1 MKPISDITIYAP
13 DGTILMTVPLQS
25 NAEAA
30 EELMRADYVQLSWN
44 AASGDVLPAG
54 AYIMWNGE
62 KYSLLDPYEPE
73 QSDELQR
80 VYTPQFQSRVMGWGK
95 IPFFHYNVNTA
106 TNEVLSKEPDWSLT
120 GTGSIL
126 MQSVIDAI
134 GRETGELWSIEVDES
149 LNNGTQTVSFE
160 STDIFSGLNAIAS
173 AFEAEWWADKTKTG
187 GESGVI
193 GSHGTI
199 YLARRIALGEPV
211 ALTVG
216 DNVGVPSVTEFKEG
230 YYNRFFIFGS
240 TRNVTQDFDGA
251 NVNTLVNKRLTL
263 DPVKYPDSCIDMRID
278 KDHEPALTKFLVF
291 DDIYPRAHLKI
302 SDVANGLRA
311 RTMYRLNNDTQEP
324 IQLGTD
330 ANGKPIYDQYVI
342 WYFRPVV
349 SDTGKEFSI
358 ANPTYY
364 NPKTNPTGD
373 LIPGKNLSVHF
384 NSGMLNGREFEL
396 HYVDKDDTIQGQ
408 SIPEYGLYTPDF
420 PVYKGDFEIKIT
432 EEGSMIIPTGS
443 EGGVSP
449 TEGDQLTLFNLRM
462 PVEYTAS
469 SQKDLEDAANDTI
482 AERYTADLNN
492 YTLQSNP
499 VAFHADDPNLTVG
512 RAVTYINGDYSYT
525 TRVIR
530 IVRKL
535 DSPKLCEQE
544 ITIGS
549 EKIKG
554 TTQTLK
560 EDVVIANRN
569 IEVLAALNSL
579 TDSITQQY
587 MRTQQSMLEGFRRIS
602 DMWRFDPDDPNTIYS
617 KYNVYSLKSVTAKG
631 RYSGDGSDGSG
642 GGGSLFGLMREWP
655 TANPGNATTD
665 ALGANL
671 GWELRQSVITLQN
684 AGYATQTWV
693 QQQGYL
699 TQHQDIS
706 HLLAKTEAARLY
718 QPKGDYLTQHQTL
731 YELTVQ
737 RNGVTVGTFAP
748 GSADKTINISDVAS
762 AAALAAHVSD
772 AVVHITATER
782 SKWNKTSTDLS
793 AILGTDSDTIIN
805 KWEEVIAFL
814 ATYTEADTLAN
825 LLSNKA
831 DKATTLAGYGITDAY
846 TKTQMDGRYARLAA
860 PNNLIHSNNEFTFIP
875 DGYNNVI
882 WLNYSAGVA
891 GTGAVSQYNFG
902 DGSKGGYA
910 PVVAKSFRMANGTA
924 SQFLMANGSIRELS
938 TLVQSGSQAEL
949 YRLTIQSGVDA
960 KLVLNNTDDE
970 ENWSYISFRQKGT
983 EVGTLGFKGASQD
996 LRWNTNK
1003 ILHEGN
1009 YATILDT
1016 RYLTKATFDDLFE
1029 KKNIGTAAAPV
1040 WVIHAKYGLYS
1051 DYSITAKGEYTGGTG
1066 DTGGGNSYGRLDSWE
1081 AYVAGSGDVLS
1092 ADLGYGLHTGLD
1104 MLTAKV
1110 NTIKGL
1116 DAGIVSAG
1124 TYTKV
1129 TTDTYG
1135 RVVAGSTLTVAD
1147 IPALPWSKI
1156 TSGKPTTLAGYGI
1169 ADGLIFAVYPNY
1181 VAARFATTAL
1191 AQKAADTYIELWQS
1205 SAGWFNLKAGKF
1217 ITDGGTASMFVK
1229 GDGSL
1234 DTTVYATAASLDN
1247 YVTRS
1252 TAQEITG
1259 KKTFKNYSVYVQHGD
1274 VSTGGSALGLD
1285 ILNHDGSINGG
1296 VGTLMGSN
1304 NTFRYTYLGWG
1315 SSPWAESTCLA
1326 VADSMFQYKGNN
1338 VLHAGNYSSIL
1349 DSRYYTES
1357 EINAKLTNG
1366 SVTKLGTSTIG
1377 SSIKP
1382 IYLSGGVPT
1391 ACSYAFG
1398 NGSGNAALNNGTL
1411 NTNLNADLLDG
1422 LHAGYN
1428 NNRVAVFCNFPT
1440 WAQLISDGYL
1450 ESDYAALSHPAELYF
1465 KALCKWLI
1473 ATHSGNKLFIGEV
1486 TPSSAGFVHIHVYN
1500 SGKGSDGQGGT
1511 DNGADADLPR
1521 YCSGVYYTLT
1531 GHYYGFRVYEGVWYW
1546 LDTQFKGNAT
1556 TADRLKTDNSYTAW
1570 GQTFFANGIPRS
1582 ISGDMTEVRRIYNTA
1597 AVAPY
1602 LHQAAIPASVGN
1614 LGTAIGIGL
1623 APSNYGMFMWG
1634 DGSGRGHIQV
1644 GRNDG
1649 TQTAYNLILQE
1660 FGGNVGIGTTSPA
1673 YKLDVNGSTRIA
1685 GALTGVTD
1693 ITMTG
1698 AVTSGSVK
1706 FGRNGSVM
1714 ELLSGTNEFVLS
1726 MGGNYAAAYI
1736 NYRTSTYGG
1745 RAPAKWV
1752 WNAGTPTTYADF
1764 DLGALNVRGDLTL
1777 AVGKQLKSGTG
1788 AIEWDAAKGMW
1799 KFTGGIYSDG
1809 PVTAKGSY
1817 SGSGSA
1823 GGGNAYGRYDD
1834 ATWTSVPAAEDVLA
1848 ATLGVQ
1854 LNNRVKAL
1862 EGKNYLDALT
1872 MVQSGSGNAVTS
1884 VTLSADKKII
1894 TVTKGNHVDVASD
1907 QEVTGAKTFINTVTL
1922 GRSVLSVAETSG
1934 VSALPSAILPMG
1946 IGTQLEPDP
1955 TFSNSVGGLSRYN
1968 NAGNTSVTLTR
1979 IDDNQNSGNL
1989 SGKILEICTNGTAT
2003 PGLGGFVPHLTS
2015 RANAVFLQLFY
2026 AKIPVGY
2033 SVMNAENSMGSG
2045 YRTVWL
2051 TSRSGTGKWAW
2062 YARLTYCGNS
2072 GTFSSGG
2079 HVYLTGAAAT
2089 AEAPVRW
2096 YLAYHQCFDM
2106 SRPAYQLTKDNYA
2119 SVLDSRYYTES
2130 EINTKLGSY
2139 YTKTEVDAKN
2149 YIKDRTNG
2157 TATYLNY
2164 GAAGVTTA
2172 SWLAAWNGYEL
2183 RAMSP
2188 ANVLACI
2195 NAVSKTGDTMTGALT
2210 VPRINESGTLVLNGG
2225 SGLYLRYA
2233 DKDAA
2238 SLVLSS
2244 VAFKPFDAANGVFS
2258 LGSASS
2264 RWTTLYANSI
2274 NVTSTALVS
2283 NLNADLLD
2291 GVHASEL
2298 ARGGTAYYAANDGT
2312 GSRWIR
2318 IATFSHYVAS
2328 GIITIENTWAHNANA
2343 AVVFAFGVGHRGNG
2357 NYSITQIGGTGALF
2371 SKARIVYPTET
2382 TEAGFIEVYYNESAS
2397 GHNHLNVRLANAIN
2411 TTLIQS
2417 ATAGSIP
2424 STHAAYEQ
2432 GFTINGIAALNV
2444 KATAFT
2450 GPLKGN
2456 ADTATKLATARTIN
2470 GTSFDGSA
2478 NITTSYWGAARNV
2491 YVQDHTGSHVGGAVS
2506 VNGSAAVR
2514 LKLPSMMDLA
2524 TLNVTT
2530 AVRLN
2535 GTSAMLRGT
2544 GKYGGFNLYAGYSVV
2559 ANEIFRID
2567 GENPDGTFACNIMK
2581 SDISGNVAFGP
2592 SNVDAAYRLLVD
2604 GMAKTTGTLKC
2615 PELTTQAIY
2624 MPYTDRDVNIQ
2635 YDEVDEV
2642 LDIDAPLRVPYLII
2656 GDGDGSVVIKY
2667 NKTTGMLEVTKG
2679 ITSHGAITAKEKR

>member
-1 MKPISDITIYAP
+1 
-13 DGTILMTVPLQS
+13 MTVPLQS

-160 STDIFSGLNAIAS
+160 STDIFSGLNVIAS

-216 DNVGVPSVTEFKEG
+216 DNVGVPSVTESKEG

-302 SDVANGLRA
+302 SDAANGLRA
-311 RTMYRLNNDTQEP
+311 RTMYRLNGDTQEP

-482 AERYTADLNN
+482 TERYTADLNN

-699 TQHQDIS
+699 TQHQ
-706 HLLAKTEAARLY
+706 
-718 QPKGDYLTQHQTL
+718 TL

-737 RNGVTVGTFAP
+737 RNGVTVGTYTPNA
-748 GSADKTINISDVAS
+748 AAKTIDITDVAS
-762 AAALAAHVSD
+762 AAALTSHISNT
-772 AVVHITATER
+772 VVHITAAER
-782 SKWNKTSTDLS
+782 TKWNKTSTDLS

-846 TKTQMDGRYARLAA
+846 TKTQMDGRYARLQS
-860 PNNLIHSNNEFTFIP
+860 PNDLVFASNEVTFVGGMNIDRVIH
-875 DGYNNVI
+875 
-882 WLNYSAGVA
+882 LNYRLADTTAGKITVYEMMDGHA
-891 GTGAVSQYNFG
+891 GHAAVRARQLMAN
-902 DGSKGGYA
+902 
-910 PVVAKSFRMANGTA
+910 VANGTA
-924 SQFLMANGSIRELS
+924 PLVVSST
-938 TLVQSGSQAEL
+938 TLVSN
-949 YRLTIQSGVDA
+949 
-960 KLVLNNTDDE
+960 LNADLLDGYH
-970 ENWSYISFRQKGT
+970 SSSFPVNKTAYCNGT
-983 EVGTLGFKGASQD
+983 SIYD
-996 LRWNTNK
+996 LRFNVGSYDRNDFPSGQYYAEYPSPYGVYLSLAPRDKNSSALIFIDSGINSVSADAGHVFINTRKAGDSNTTYGGWK
-1003 ILHEGN
+1003 KLAFITDTVANASSLGGIAASEYLTKSN
-1009 YATILDT
+1009 YAAILDT

-1051 DYSITAKGEYTGGTG
+1051 DYSITAKGEYTGGAG
-1066 DTGGGNSYGRLDSWE
+1066 GTGGGNSYGRLDSWD

-1092 ADLGYGLHTGLD
+1092 ADLGYGLHTGLN

-1110 NTIKGL
+1110 NAIKGL

-1169 ADGLIFAVYPNY
+1169 ADGLIFTVYPNY

-1205 SAGWFNLKAGKF
+1205 PAGWFNLKAGKF

-1234 DTTVYATAASLDN
+1234 DTTAYATAASLDN

-1252 TAQEITG
+1252 TTQEITG
-1259 KKTFKNYSVYVQHGD
+1259 KKTFKNYSVYVQHRD
-1274 VSTGGSALGLD
+1274 VSTGGSALGLV
-1285 ILNHDGSINGG
+1285 ILNQAGSTNGG

-1315 SSPWAESTCLA
+1315 SSPWSSSTCLA
-1326 VADSMFQYKGNN
+1326 IADSLFQYKGNN

-1357 EINAKLTNG
+1357 EINTKLTNG

-1422 LHAGYN
+1422 WHAAGQTGRVLKKSGY
-1428 NNRVAVFCNFPT
+1428 V
-1440 WAQLISDGYL
+1440 
-1450 ESDYAALSHPAELYF
+1450 
-1465 KALCKWLI
+1465 
-1473 ATHSGNKLFIGEV
+1473 
-1486 TPSSAGFVHIHVYN
+1486 SSATSGLSSYWGKLATINVTSNENKDIALYLHSAYSNLYGTLNINIRIN
-1500 SGKGSDGQGGT
+1500 SGGES
-1511 DNGADADLPR
+1511 
-1521 YCSGVYYTLT
+1521 YTLRMLDGNIPVDRIRLYKAASAPRVFELWVNVAT
-1531 GHYYGFRVYEGVWYW
+1531 QYGVINAVVLSETDRVGTEAGTWVTMHTTSFTNVQTPT
-1546 LDTQFKGNAT
+1546 LAT
-1556 TADRLKTDNSYTAW
+1556 YITPTYTSLMNNVASATRLQTPRTLW
-1570 GQTFFANGIPRS
+1570 GQSF
-1582 ISGDMTEVRRIYNTA
+1582 
-1597 AVAPY
+1597 
-1602 LHQAAIPASVGN
+1602 
-1614 LGTAIGIGL
+1614 
-1623 APSNYGMFMWG
+1623 
-1634 DGSGRGHIQV
+1634 
-1644 GRNDG
+1644 DG
-1649 TQTAYNLILQE
+1649 T
-1660 FGGNVGIGTTSPA
+1660 GNVS
-1673 YKLDVNGSTRIA
+1673 

-1714 ELLSGTNEFVLS
+1714 ELLSGNNEFVLS
-1726 MGGNYAAAYI
+1726 MGGSYAAAYI

-1788 AIEWDAAKGMW
+1788 AIEWDASKGMW

-1854 LNNRVKAL
+1854 LNNRVKTL

-1894 TVTKGNHVDVASD
+1894 TVTKGNHVDVASA
-1907 QEVTGAKTFINTVTL
+1907 QTIAGAKTFSNAITIATTSDAKLVLNNTDNEESWSYISFCQKGTEVGTL
-1922 GRSVLSVAETSG
+1922 GFKG
-1934 VSALPSAILPMG
+1934 VSQDLRWNTNKILHAGNYAAILDG
-1946 IGTQLEPDP
+1946 
-1955 TFSNSVGGLSRYN
+1955 RY
-1968 NAGNTSVTLTR
+1968 V
-1979 IDDNQNSGNL
+1979 
-1989 SGKILEICTNGTAT
+1989 
-2003 PGLGGFVPHLTS
+2003 
-2015 RANAVFLQLFY
+2015 
-2026 AKIPVGY
+2026 
-2033 SVMNAENSMGSG
+2033 
-2045 YRTVWL
+2045 
-2051 TSRSGTGKWAW
+2051 
-2062 YARLTYCGNS
+2062 
-2072 GTFSSGG
+2072 
-2079 HVYLTGAAAT
+2079 
-2089 AEAPVRW
+2089 
-2096 YLAYHQCFDM
+2096 
-2106 SRPAYQLTKDNYA
+2106 
-2119 SVLDSRYYTES
+2119 
-2130 EINTKLGSY
+2130 
-2139 YTKTEVDAKN
+2139 
-2149 YIKDRTNG
+2149 
-2157 TATYLNY
+2157 
-2164 GAAGVTTA
+2164 
-2172 SWLAAWNGYEL
+2172 
-2183 RAMSP
+2183 
-2188 ANVLACI
+2188 NVA
-2195 NAVSKTGDTMTGALT
+2195 GDTMTGALT
-2210 VPRINESGTLVLNGG
+2210 VPRINASGTLVLNGG

-2233 DKDAA
+2233 DKDAT

-2244 VAFKPFDAANGVFS
+2244 VAFKPLDAANGVFS

-2291 GVHASEL
+2291 GYHRSNLYATVNDWFGAVGLTKSITVTGDKDTYYPVRITVSLSKCLPTRISVWKNLGSTTPSGISGNHSTGTSSMWMIFESRAGGNFWDGNGSYLRTIHKNMPYANLVGGVEVNGSAHQSFIIWL
-2298 ARGGTAYYAANDGT
+2298 RGGTCQYYISCTNAFDVDVFYSTTNATESASYPKNVSPITSILNDGIVNTGYSFYGNATSAAKLQTARTINGTSFDGTANITTASWGTARSIGIVNSDGT
-2312 GSRWIR
+2312 GTAV
-2318 IATFSHYVAS
+2318 ATSVNGSAN
-2328 GIITIENTWAHNANA
+2328 INLKLPATI
-2343 AVVFAFGVGHRGNG
+2343 
-2357 NYSITQIGGTGALF
+2357 
-2371 SKARIVYPTET
+2371 K
-2382 TEAGFIEVYYNESAS
+2382 
-2397 GHNHLNVRLANAIN
+2397 
-2411 TTLIQS
+2411 
-2417 ATAGSIP
+2417 
-2424 STHAAYEQ
+2424 
-2432 GFTINGIAALNV
+2432 AAL
-2444 KATAFT
+2444 T
-2450 GPLKGN
+2450 GN
-2456 ADTATKLATARTIN
+2456 ATTATKLATARTIN

-2478 NITTSYWGAARNV
+2478 NITTSYWGTARNV

-2514 LKLPSMMDLA
+2514 LKLPSVMDLA

-2530 AVRLN
+2530 AVWLN
-2535 GTSAMLRGT
+2535 GTSAMLRGK

-2567 GENPDGTFACNIMK
+2567 GESPDGAFACNIMK

-2592 SNVDAAYRLLVD
+2592 SNVDAAYRMLVKGNAKID
-2604 GMAKTTGTLKC
+2604 GDLTIEDRKKLIFKYDMGDIVIRADDDAENTYLMVECGDGGVEIDGTLQVSA
-2615 PELTTQAIY
+2615 LVIGNAII
-2624 MPYTDRDVNIQ
+2624 T
-2635 YDEVDEV
+2635 
-2642 LDIDAPLRVPYLII
+2642 
-2656 GDGDGSVVIKY
+2656 Y
-2667 NKTTGMLEVTKG
+2667 NKTTNMLEVTRG
-2679 ITSHGAITAKEKR
+2679 IASHGAITAKEKR

>member
-1 MKPISDITIYAP
+1 
-13 DGTILMTVPLQS
+13 MTVPLQS
-25 NAEAA
+25 NAEFV
-30 EELMRADYVQLSWN
+30 EELMRTDYVQLSWN

-173 AFEAEWWADKTKTG
+173 VFEAEWWADKTKTG

-216 DNVGVPSVTEFKEG
+216 DNVGVPSVTESKEG

-302 SDVANGLRA
+302 SDAANGLRA
-311 RTMYRLNNDTQEP
+311 RTMYRLNGDTQEP

-396 HYVDKDDTIQGQ
+396 HYVDKDYTIQGQ

-420 PVYKGDFEIKIT
+420 PVYRGDFEIQIT

-482 AERYTADLNN
+482 TERYTADLNN

-642 GGGSLFGLMREWP
+642 GAGSLFGLMREWP

-699 TQHQDIS
+699 TQ
-706 HLLAKTEAARLY
+706 
-718 QPKGDYLTQHQTL
+718 QTL
-731 YELTVQ
+731 YKLTVQ

-846 TKTQMDGRYARLAA
+846 TKTQMDGRYARLQSA
-860 PNNLIHSNNEFTFIP
+860 NNLVFASNEVTFVGGMNMDRVIH
-875 DGYNNVI
+875 
-882 WLNYSAGVA
+882 LNYRLADTTAGKITVYEMMDGHA
-891 GTGAVSQYNFG
+891 GHAAVRARQLMAN
-902 DGSKGGYA
+902 
-910 PVVAKSFRMANGTA
+910 VANGTA
-924 SQFLMANGSIRELS
+924 PLVVSST
-938 TLVQSGSQAEL
+938 TLVSN
-949 YRLTIQSGVDA
+949 
-960 KLVLNNTDDE
+960 LNADLLDGYH
-970 ENWSYISFRQKGT
+970 SSSFPVNKAVYCNDT
-983 EVGTLGFKGASQD
+983 SIYD
-996 LRWNTNK
+996 LRFNVGSYDRNDFPSGQYYAEYPSPYGVYLSLAPRDKNSSALIFIDSGINSVSADAGHVFINTRKAGDSNTTYDGWK
-1003 ILHEGN
+1003 KLAFITDTVANASSLGGIAASEYLTKSN
-1009 YATILDT
+1009 YAPILDT

-1051 DYSITAKGEYTGGTG
+1051 DYSITAKGEYAGGTG
-1066 DTGGGNSYGRLDSWE
+1066 GSGGGNSYGRLDSWD

-1092 ADLGYGLHTGLD
+1092 ADLGYGLHTGLN

-1110 NTIKGL
+1110 NAIKGL

-1169 ADGLIFAVYPNY
+1169 ADGLIFTVRTDY
-1181 VAARFATTAL
+1181 VAARFATTVL

-1205 SAGWFNLKAGKF
+1205 PAGWFNLKAGKF

-1234 DTTVYATAASLDN
+1234 DTTAYATAASLDN

-1252 TAQEITG
+1252 TTQEITG

-1285 ILNHDGSINGG
+1285 ILNQAGSTNGG
-1296 VGTLMGSN
+1296 VGTLMASN

-1422 LHAGYN
+1422 WHAAGQTGRVLKKSGY
-1428 NNRVAVFCNFPT
+1428 V
-1440 WAQLISDGYL
+1440 
-1450 ESDYAALSHPAELYF
+1450 
-1465 KALCKWLI
+1465 
-1473 ATHSGNKLFIGEV
+1473 
-1486 TPSSAGFVHIHVYN
+1486 SSATSGLSSYWGKLATINVTSNENKDITLYLHSAYKNLYGTLNINIRIN
-1500 SGKGSDGQGGT
+1500 SGGES
-1511 DNGADADLPR
+1511 
-1521 YCSGVYYTLT
+1521 YTLKMLDGNIPVDRIRLYKAASAPRVFELWVNVAT
-1531 GHYYGFRVYEGVWYW
+1531 QYGVINAVVLSETDRVGTEAGTWVTMHTTSFTNVQTPT
-1546 LDTQFKGNAT
+1546 LAT
-1556 TADRLKTDNSYTAW
+1556 YITPTYTSLMNNVASATRLQTPRTLW
-1570 GQTFFANGIPRS
+1570 GQSF
-1582 ISGDMTEVRRIYNTA
+1582 D
-1597 AVAPY
+1597 
-1602 LHQAAIPASVGN
+1602 
-1614 LGTAIGIGL
+1614 GTA
-1623 APSNYGMFMWG
+1623 
-1634 DGSGRGHIQV
+1634 
-1644 GRNDG
+1644 
-1649 TQTAYNLILQE
+1649 
-1660 FGGNVGIGTTSPA
+1660 NVS
-1673 YKLDVNGSTRIA
+1673 

-1714 ELLSGTNEFVLS
+1714 ELLSGNNEFVLS
-1726 MGGNYAAAYI
+1726 MGGSYAAAYI

-1788 AIEWDAAKGMW
+1788 AIEWDASKGMW

-1823 GGGNAYGRYDD
+1823 GSGNTYGRYDD

-1854 LNNRVKAL
+1854 LNNRVKTL

-1884 VTLSADKKII
+1884 VALSADKKII
-1894 TVTKGNHVDVASD
+1894 TVTKGATFLTAHQSLANY
-1907 QEVTGAKTFINTVTL
+1907 VTLNTVQTITA
-1922 GRSVLSVAETSG
+1922 SK
-1934 VSALPSAILPMG
+1934 
-1946 IGTQLEPDP
+1946 
-1955 TFSNSVGGLSRYN
+1955 TFSNAITIATTSDAKLVLNNTDDEESWSYISFRQKGTEVGTLGFKGVPQDLRW
-1968 NAGNTSVTLTR
+1968 NT
-1979 IDDNQNSGNL
+1979 N
-1989 SGKILEICTNGTAT
+1989 KILHEG
-2003 PGLGGFVPHLTS
+2003 
-2015 RANAVFLQLFY
+2015 
-2026 AKIPVGY
+2026 
-2033 SVMNAENSMGSG
+2033 
-2045 YRTVWL
+2045 
-2051 TSRSGTGKWAW
+2051 
-2062 YARLTYCGNS
+2062 
-2072 GTFSSGG
+2072 
-2079 HVYLTGAAAT
+2079 
-2089 AEAPVRW
+2089 
-2096 YLAYHQCFDM
+2096 
-2106 SRPAYQLTKDNYA
+2106 NYA
-2119 SVLDSRYYTES
+2119 SILDGRYV
-2130 EINTKLGSY
+2130 N
-2139 YTKTEVDAKN
+2139 
-2149 YIKDRTNG
+2149 
-2157 TATYLNY
+2157 
-2164 GAAGVTTA
+2164 AA
-2172 SWLAAWNGYEL
+2172 
-2183 RAMSP
+2183 
-2188 ANVLACI
+2188 
-2195 NAVSKTGDTMTGALT
+2195 GDTMTGLLK
-2210 VPRINESGTLVLNGG
+2210 I
-2225 SGLYLRYA
+2225 
-2233 DKDAA
+2233 
-2238 SLVLSS
+2238 
-2244 VAFKPFDAANGVFS
+2244 AANGFTLSVGS
-2258 LGSASS
+2258 QTSAGVHLYSSDSTRPIYLNTPLSTVAGGDLGSSFY
-2264 RWTTLYANSI
+2264 RWGTLYATAL

-2291 GVHASEL
+2291 GYHRSNLYATVNDWFGAVEL
-2298 ARGGTAYYAANDGT
+2298 TKSITVTGDKDTYYPVRITVSLSKCLPTRISVWKNLGSTTPSGISGNHSTGTSSMWMIFESRAGGNFWDGNGSYLRTIHKNMPYANLVGGVEVNGSAHQSFIIWLRGGTCQYYISCTNAFDVDVFYSTTNATDSANYPKNVSPITSILNDGIVNT
-2312 GSRWIR
+2312 G
-2318 IATFSHYVAS
+2318 
-2328 GIITIENTWAHNANA
+2328 
-2343 AVVFAFGVGHRGNG
+2343 
-2357 NYSITQIGGTGALF
+2357 YSF
-2371 SKARIVYPTET
+2371 Y
-2382 TEAGFIEVYYNESAS
+2382 
-2397 GHNHLNVRLANAIN
+2397 
-2411 TTLIQS
+2411 
-2417 ATAGSIP
+2417 
-2424 STHAAYEQ
+2424 
-2432 GFTINGIAALNV
+2432 
-2444 KATAFT
+2444 
-2450 GPLKGN
+2450 GN
-2456 ADTATKLATARTIN
+2456 ATSATKLQTARTIN

-2478 NITTSYWGAARNV
+2478 NITTSYWGTARNV

-2514 LKLPSMMDLA
+2514 LKLPSVMDLA

-2530 AVRLN
+2530 AVWLN
-2535 GTSAMLRGT
+2535 GTSAMLRGK

-2567 GENPDGTFACNIMK
+2567 GENPDGAFACNIMK

-2592 SNVDAAYRLLVD
+2592 SNVDAAYRMLVKGNVKVD
-2604 GMAKTTGTLKC
+2604 GDLTIEDRKKLIFKYDMGDIVIRADDDAENTYLMVECGDGGVEIDGTLQVSA
-2615 PELTTQAIY
+2615 LVIGNAII
-2624 MPYTDRDVNIQ
+2624 T
-2635 YDEVDEV
+2635 
-2642 LDIDAPLRVPYLII
+2642 
-2656 GDGDGSVVIKY
+2656 Y
-2667 NKTTGMLEVTKG
+2667 NKTTNMLEVTRG
-2679 ITSHGAITAKEKR
+2679 IASHGAITAKEKR

>member
-1 MKPISDITIYAP
+1 
-13 DGTILMTVPLQS
+13 
-25 NAEAA
+25 
-30 EELMRADYVQLSWN
+30 
-44 AASGDVLPAG
+44 
-54 AYIMWNGE
+54 
-62 KYSLLDPYEPE
+62 
-73 QSDELQR
+73 
-80 VYTPQFQSRVMGWGK
+80 
-95 IPFFHYNVNTA
+95 
-106 TNEVLSKEPDWSLT
+106 
-120 GTGSIL
+120 
-126 MQSVIDAI
+126 
-134 GRETGELWSIEVDES
+134 
-149 LNNGTQTVSFE
+149 
-160 STDIFSGLNAIAS
+160 
-173 AFEAEWWADKTKTG
+173 
-187 GESGVI
+187 
-193 GSHGTI
+193 
-199 YLARRIALGEPV
+199 
-211 ALTVG
+211 
-216 DNVGVPSVTEFKEG
+216 
-230 YYNRFFIFGS
+230 
-240 TRNVTQDFDGA
+240 
-251 NVNTLVNKRLTL
+251 
-263 DPVKYPDSCIDMRID
+263 
-278 KDHEPALTKFLVF
+278 
-291 DDIYPRAHLKI
+291 
-302 SDVANGLRA
+302 
-311 RTMYRLNNDTQEP
+311 
-324 IQLGTD
+324 
-330 ANGKPIYDQYVI
+330 
-342 WYFRPVV
+342 
-349 SDTGKEFSI
+349 
-358 ANPTYY
+358 
-364 NPKTNPTGD
+364 
-373 LIPGKNLSVHF
+373 
-384 NSGMLNGREFEL
+384 
-396 HYVDKDDTIQGQ
+396 
-408 SIPEYGLYTPDF
+408 
-420 PVYKGDFEIKIT
+420 
-432 EEGSMIIPTGS
+432 MIIPTGS

-482 AERYTADLNN
+482 TERYTADLNN

-579 TDSITQQY
+579 TESITQQY

-631 RYSGDGSDGSG
+631 RYGGDGSDGSG
-642 GGGSLFGLMREWP
+642 GGAGSLFGLMREWP
-655 TANPGNATTD
+655 TANPGTATTD

-671 GWELRQSVITLQN
+671 GWELRQSVISLQN

-699 TQHQDIS
+699 TQ
-706 HLLAKTEAARLY
+706 
-718 QPKGDYLTQHQTL
+718 QTL
-731 YELTVQ
+731 YKLTVQ

-748 GSADKTINISDVAS
+748 GSADKAINISDVAS

-846 TKTQMDGRYARLAA
+846 TKTQMDGRYARLRS
-860 PNNLIHSNNEFTFIP
+860 PNDLVFASNEVTFVGGMNSDRVIH
-875 DGYNNVI
+875 
-882 WLNYSAGVA
+882 LNYRLADTTAGKITVYEMMDGHA
-891 GTGAVSQYNFG
+891 GHTAVRARQ
-902 DGSKGGYA
+902 
-910 PVVAKSFRMANGTA
+910 
-924 SQFLMANGSIRELS
+924 LMANVATGTAPLIVSS
-938 TLVQSGSQAEL
+938 TTLVSNLNADFLDGYHSSSFPVNKTA
-949 YRLTIQSGVDA
+949 YC
-960 KLVLNNTDDE
+960 NNT
-970 ENWSYISFRQKGT
+970 SIY
-983 EVGTLGFKGASQD
+983 D
-996 LRWNTNK
+996 LRFNVGSYDRNDFPSGQYYAEYPSPYGVYLSLAPRDKNSSALIFIDSGIGSVSADAGHVFINTRKAGDSNTTYNGWK
-1003 ILHEGN
+1003 KLAFITDTVANASSLGGIAASEYLTKSN
-1009 YATILDT
+1009 YAAILDT

-1066 DTGGGNSYGRLDSWE
+1066 GTGGGNSYGRLDSWD

-1205 SAGWFNLKAGKF
+1205 PGGWFNLKAGKF

-1234 DTTVYATAASLDN
+1234 DSNTYLTTSGAASKYLPL
-1247 YVTRS
+1247 
-1252 TAQEITG
+1252 
-1259 KKTFKNYSVYVQHGD
+1259 
-1274 VSTGGSALGLD
+1274 TGGILSGQIYFTKGQASKIGGSDLMGTWVQYGDTYLNVTSAGIWRNNSYRIWDSGNDGAGSGLD
-1285 ILNHDGSINGG
+1285 
-1296 VGTLMGSN
+1296 
-1304 NTFRYTYLGWG
+1304 
-1315 SSPWAESTCLA
+1315 
-1326 VADSMFQYKGNN
+1326 ADM
-1338 VLHAGNYSSIL
+1338 
-1349 DSRYYTES
+1349 
-1357 EINAKLTNG
+1357 
-1366 SVTKLGTSTIG
+1366 
-1377 SSIKP
+1377 
-1382 IYLSGGVPT
+1382 
-1391 ACSYAFG
+1391 
-1398 NGSGNAALNNGTL
+1398 
-1411 NTNLNADLLDG
+1411 LDG
-1422 LHAGYN
+1422 VH
-1428 NNRVAVFCNFPT
+1428 
-1440 WAQLISDGYL
+1440 
-1450 ESDYAALSHPAELYF
+1450 LSAIPHF
-1465 KALCKWLI
+1465 DRWI
-1473 ATHSGNKLFIGEV
+1473 AN
-1486 TPSSAGFVHIHVYN
+1486 P
-1500 SGKGSDGQGGT
+1500 
-1511 DNGADADLPR
+1511 GADANERGNYIRFSYANNCPAKGVVLSVSANNYGLQFNTSYDSDAPLYFRR
-1521 YCSGVYYTLT
+1521 YGTENDGGL
-1531 GHYYGFRVYEGVWYW
+1531 GAWQQLARV
-1546 LDTQFKGNAT
+1546 
-1556 TADRLKTDNSYTAW
+1556 TDNVASATKLADNTAFTAW
-1570 GQTFFANGIPRS
+1570 GQTFFANGIPQS
-1582 ISGDMTEVRRIYNTA
+1582 ISGDMTEVRRIYNTT

-1602 LHQAAIPASVGN
+1602 LHQAAIPASVGS

-1623 APSNYGMFMWG
+1623 APFSYGMFMWG
-1634 DGSGRGHIQV
+1634 DNSGRGHIQV
-1644 GRNDG
+1644 GRKDG
-1649 TQTAYNLILQE
+1649 TQTAYSLILQE

-1698 AVTSGSVK
+1698 AVTSGRVK

-1714 ELLSGTNEFVLS
+1714 ELLSGNNEFVLS
-1726 MGGNYAAAYI
+1726 MGGSYAAAYI

-1823 GGGNAYGRYDD
+1823 GSGNTYGRYDD

-1854 LNNRVKAL
+1854 LNNRVKTL

-1884 VTLSADKKII
+1884 VALSADKKII

-1907 QEVTGAKTFINTVTL
+1907 QEVTGAKTFIKTVTL

-2188 ANVLACI
+2188 ANVLTCI
-2195 NAVSKTGDTMTGALT
+2195 NAVSKAGDTMTGALT
-2210 VPRINESGTLVLNGG
+2210 VPRINASGTLVLNGG

-2233 DKDAA
+2233 DKDAT

-2291 GVHASEL
+2291 GYHRSNLYATVNDWFGAVGLTKSITVTGDKDTYYPVRITVSLSKCLPTRISVWKILGSTTPSGISGNHSNGTSSMWMIFESRAGDFWDGNDSYLRTIHKNMPYANLVGGVEANGSAHPSFIIWL
-2298 ARGGTAYYAANDGT
+2298 RGGTCQYYISCTNAFDVDVFYSTVNATESANYPKNVSPITSILNDGIVNT
-2312 GSRWIR
+2312 G
-2318 IATFSHYVAS
+2318 
-2328 GIITIENTWAHNANA
+2328 
-2343 AVVFAFGVGHRGNG
+2343 
-2357 NYSITQIGGTGALF
+2357 YSF
-2371 SKARIVYPTET
+2371 Y
-2382 TEAGFIEVYYNESAS
+2382 
-2397 GHNHLNVRLANAIN
+2397 
-2411 TTLIQS
+2411 
-2417 ATAGSIP
+2417 
-2424 STHAAYEQ
+2424 
-2432 GFTINGIAALNV
+2432 
-2444 KATAFT
+2444 
-2450 GPLKGN
+2450 GN
-2456 ADTATKLATARTIN
+2456 ATSATKLQTARTIN

-2478 NITTSYWGAARNV
+2478 NITTSYWGTARNI
-2491 YVQDHTGSHVGGAVS
+2491 YVQDHTGAHYGGAVS
-2506 VNGSAAVR
+2506 VNGSADVR
-2514 LKLPSMMDLA
+2514 LKLPSVMDLA

-2530 AVRLN
+2530 AVWLN
-2535 GTSAMLRGT
+2535 GTSAMLRGK

-2567 GENPDGTFACNIMK
+2567 GENPDGAFACNIMK

-2592 SNVDAAYRLLVD
+2592 AAVDPTYKLLVD
-2604 GMAKTTGTLKC
+2604 GMVKTTRTLEC

-2624 MPYTDRDVNIQ
+2624 MPMENVDVNIM
-2635 YDEVDEV
+2635 YNEEDEV
-2642 LDIDAPLRVPYLII
+2642 LDIDVPLRVPRLMI
-2656 GDGDGSVVIKY
+2656 GDIVITKDQLLGALKIAASLY
-2667 NKTTGMLEVTKG
+2667 STGWM
-2679 ITSHGAITAKEKR
+2679 TAKEQR